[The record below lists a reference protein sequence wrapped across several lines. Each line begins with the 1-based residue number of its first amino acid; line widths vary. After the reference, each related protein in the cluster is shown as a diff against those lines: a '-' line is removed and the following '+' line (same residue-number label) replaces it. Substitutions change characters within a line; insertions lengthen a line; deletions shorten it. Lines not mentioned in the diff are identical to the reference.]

1 MVKHLRI
8 SSYIRKPLLIYMTL
22 NSLMYEENFLF
33 FFISDATHLA
43 RGDLGAGEALDD
55 DVVSVV
61 ADYDHGEQGEG
72 PENTA
77 QYGVQLTPWRNNS
90 S

>member
-1 MVKHLRI
+1 MRRV
-8 SSYIRKPLLIYMTL
+8 
-22 NSLMYEENFLF
+22 LF
-33 FFISDATHLA
+33 SFFISDETHLA
-43 RGDLGAGEALDD
+43 RSDLGAGEALDD

-61 ADYDHGEQGEG
+61 ANYDHGEQGEG

-77 QYGVQLTPWRNNS
+77 QYGVQLTPCSIKS